1 MPTRQTYTVLVP
13 FPTHA
18 GHWSVVGEELDLLDV
33 EATALRTAGRL
44 EPLLTAAIQSQLAVR
59 KPLHLPSLPVANV
72 LLLEPYADFW
82 EFLSAQKSL
91 RFPHPTK
98 HLGQNFPSTRHGA
111 ENSETL
117 HTHNHTVAQQTA

>member
-44 EPLLTAAIQSQLAVR
+44 ELTS
-59 KPLHLPSLPVANV
+59 V
-72 LLLEPYADFW
+72 LNATPAKQATTQKAD
-82 EFLSAQKSL
+82 
-91 RFPHPTK
+91 
-98 HLGQNFPSTRHGA
+98 
-111 ENSETL
+111 
-117 HTHNHTVAQQTA
+117 